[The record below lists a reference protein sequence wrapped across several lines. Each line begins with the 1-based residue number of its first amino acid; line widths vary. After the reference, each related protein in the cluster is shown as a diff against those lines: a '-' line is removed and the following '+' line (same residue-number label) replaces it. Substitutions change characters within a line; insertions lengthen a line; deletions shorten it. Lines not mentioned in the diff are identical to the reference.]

1 MFMTSNMTMIKVN
14 IADAK
19 ARFSEYLKRVEA
31 GETVLLARRNQP
43 IAEIRPLARPPQQPR
58 PVGLAAGEFE
68 VPEDFDAPLPEAIL
82 KAFEGR

>member
-1 MFMTSNMTMIKVN
+1 MFMTYNVPMIKVN

-19 ARFSEYLKRVEA
+19 PRFSEYLKRVEA
-31 GETVLLARRNQP
+31 GETVILARRNQP
-43 IAEIRPLARPPQQPR
+43 IAEIRPITHPEQEPR

-68 VPEDFDAPLPEAIL
+68 VPEDFDAPLPQGVL